1 MWASSLVLDAELL
14 MQCFGREDQLLVA
27 PYACNLISLP
37 ADIDLDIVADIVD
50 MFGIIN
56 PSSLLIGLPA
66 FVLRDGELTT
76 TELPG
81 LEAIEDEAE

>member
-1 MWASSLVLDAELL
+1 
-14 MQCFGREDQLLVA
+14 
-27 PYACNLISLP
+27 
-37 ADIDLDIVADIVD
+37 